1 MNMRYYFVAF
11 SALLLAVSFGIPLLV
26 NAEAGQDRG
35 AGTGIQNTLVNPLG
49 IACNGTNDDCVGNF
63 LGKILDLVI
72 KIGTVVVV
80 LMLVYV
86 GFLFVTAQGN
96 DSKITAARSAL
107 LWTVVGALI
116 LLGAKA
122 IQVGITET
130 VKALAS

>member
-1 MNMRYYFVAF
+1 MRSFIFIALISLVFIVGAPPAF
-11 SALLLAVSFGIPLLV
+11 ADANVGDPGGGV
-26 NAEAGQDRG
+26 N
-35 AGTGIQNTLVNPLG
+35 TGRRLENPLG

-86 GFLFVTAQGN
+86 GFLFVTAQGVPA
-96 DSKITAARSAL
+96 SITAARSAL

-122 IQVGITET
+122 IQVGITAT